1 MRVDVAEPATMLSSS
16 LIWRCTM
23 AVRRRSC
30 SPALVPCDLPYTN
43 SKFSAL
49 VYLQYEVSILRAFE
63 HLLPVRGDSCWP
75 PRGDTASCCTCG
87 KAMSARSARGVPPW
101 ASSLHAP
108 NQLPPHRAGTT
119 QEHTHEASRGRGASK
134 LTWKRRGETG
144 RQRIPRWGYQSCPS
158 CCHRW

>member
-1 MRVDVAEPATMLSSS
+1 MKGGMSTMLSASNCADEMRVDVAEPATMLSSS

-101 ASSLHAP
+101 ASSLHTP
-108 NQLPPHRAGTT
+108 NQLPPHHAGTT
-119 QEHTHEASRGRGASK
+119 QVRTHGAA
-134 LTWKRRGETG
+134 W
-144 RQRIPRWGYQSCPS
+144 RQN
-158 CCHRW
+158 